1 MKKLVCCLL
10 FLTFSLQINA
20 TEQQPDYLFYEGQKL
35 LLSTGWGHPSPL
47 ETYFLQTN
55 VNSPFRELHT
65 ANYRGHVATWAI
77 RSNKLYL
84 KEVSVRGK
92 KQVLSKIGIRSKPST
107 ALENGSVFADWFS
120 GVIEADL
127 FVDSDER
134 RVLEKTYFIHI
145 RYGKLVNIE
154 AVTAEDFKLIRERP
168 KGKKQRQHIEKRKD
182 ILKLNHDYISYY
194 FRLNER
200 EVVSIDA
207 QQGILTTKT
216 GFSPILAFYQND
228 HMKWPFNWENPN
240 KNGAPNGR
248 WVIIDDKLFL
258 EEVVLRTGTSF
269 YEVEE
274 IKLEFKEI
282 FDSQHT
288 KERILAKWVSGV
300 IVIELGK
307 LVKDELVKDY
317 EEFKVSEY
325 IYIDLKEGHIVDSHR
340 VKAGFNFEQIPEN
353 TLPGLRL
360 LIKRFRD

>member
-1 MKKLVCCLL
+1 
-10 FLTFSLQINA
+10 
-20 TEQQPDYLFYEGQKL
+20 
-35 LLSTGWGHPSPL
+35 
-47 ETYFLQTN
+47 
-55 VNSPFRELHT
+55 
-65 ANYRGHVATWAI
+65 
-77 RSNKLYL
+77 
-84 KEVSVRGK
+84 
-92 KQVLSKIGIRSKPST
+92 
-107 ALENGSVFADWFS
+107 
-120 GVIEADL
+120 
-127 FVDSDER
+127 
-134 RVLEKTYFIHI
+134 
-145 RYGKLVNIE
+145 
-154 AVTAEDFKLIRERP
+154 
-168 KGKKQRQHIEKRKD
+168 
-182 ILKLNHDYISYY
+182 
-194 FRLNER
+194 
-200 EVVSIDA
+200 
-207 QQGILTTKT
+207 
-216 GFSPILAFYQND
+216 
-228 HMKWPFNWENPN
+228 MKWPFNWENPN

-274 IKLEFKEI
+274 TKLEFKEI

-340 VKAGFNFEQIPEN
+340 VKASFNFEQIPEN